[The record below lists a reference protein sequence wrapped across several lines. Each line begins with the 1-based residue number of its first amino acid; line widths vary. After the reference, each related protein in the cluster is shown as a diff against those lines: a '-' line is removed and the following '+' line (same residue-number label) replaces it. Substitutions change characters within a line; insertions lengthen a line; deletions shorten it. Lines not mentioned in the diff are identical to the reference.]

1 MKISILFVLFMLSC
15 ELFGASKVD
24 TKLEVG
30 VFLPKLAGSIENFYG
45 SSDFTQDYIYNDATA
60 SYFALDVALDY
71 SYVPNIAANYFYM
84 KENSNT
90 TLDKSVVV
98 ADGTFNS
105 KVGTV
110 TDFSVLN
117 TIFYTEFKKKG
128 RTLSF
133 LRWKPYS
140 GDFAF
145 DVGLNAK
152 YLMWNFEITDQTDAS
167 KPPSWIHVREFIPLP
182 YLGFKYYLYGLT
194 VYSDVSAL
202 SVVKAKAFNYQVG
215 VSYRV
220 IGGLSL
226 SGGYL
231 REEFKAV
238 EKKDTVR
245 FRTAGY
251 KFSFMYAF

>member
-1 MKISILFVLFMLSC
+1 MKMRVFLFLIVISC
-15 ELFGASKVD
+15 ELFGASKTE

-30 VFLPKLAGSIENFYG
+30 VFLPKLSGSIENFYG
-45 SSDFTQDYIYNDATA
+45 SSDFSKDYIYSDATA
-60 SYFALDVALDY
+60 SYFALDVKPDY
-71 SYVPNIAANYFYM
+71 DYVPNITANYFYM

-117 TIFYTEFKKKG
+117 TVFYAEFKKKG
-128 RTLSF
+128 KTLSF
-133 LRWKPYS
+133 LRWKPYT

-152 YLMWNFEITDQTDAS
+152 YLMWNFEITDQTDTTKS
-167 KPPSWIHVREFIPLP
+167 PSWIHVHELIPLP
-182 YLGFKYYLYGLT
+182 YLGFKYYLYSLT
-194 VYSDVSAL
+194 LYSDVSAL
-202 SVVKAKAFNYQVG
+202 SVLKAKAFNYQVG
-215 VSYRV
+215 ASYNV

-226 SGGYL
+226 SGGYVH
-231 REEFKAV
+231 EEFKAV

-245 FRTAGY
+245 FKAAGY
-251 KFSFMYAF
+251 KFSFMYVF